1 MLFGR
6 VLNSDG
12 YRKQKDGTGWVN
24 KLVEFCSHFYL
35 RIHSHKKR
43 KDSVE
48 IWTVLLIFSLELQIS
63 RVAVQRIH
71 QNSKKWWLLWGIA
84 RWKWL
89 WGYFSYFLLS
99 WLWCQ
104 RFWGN
109 SEDCYRSKRLLQML
123 LVSDSL
129 LNRQNISINSS
140 EIGLVTYLLGHFRRS
155 LKSCRSCTEK
165 GAITGPW
172 WVLSTAEVRW

>member
-1 MLFGR
+1 MDLSRNFWAFL
-6 VLNSDG
+6 V
-12 YRKQKDGTGWVN
+12 
-24 KLVEFCSHFYL
+24 VEFCSLFYL
-35 RIHSHKKR
+35 CIHSHRKR

-48 IWTVLLIFSLELQIS
+48 IRTVLLIFSLELEIS

-89 WGYFSYFLLS
+89 WGYFSHFLLS

-104 RFWGN
+104 RFWGT
-109 SEDCYRSKRLLQML
+109 SKDCYRSKRLSQML
-123 LVSDSL
+123 LVCDSL
-129 LNRQNISINSS
+129 LNRQNISINRS
-140 EIGLVTYLLGHFRRS
+140 EIGLVTYLLGHLRHS

-172 WVLSTAEVRW
+172 WVLSTVEVRW